1 MTLKLPTDL
10 TSLPPF
16 RLLEASLGPAR
27 ALWLWWTAWRELAYL
42 MQEGLAPG
50 RIRAEDKP
58 GFVAALVMPLG
69 SELNDCKPAEASEH
83 LWNLLLSS
91 HLLKPDGEDWVCPRF
106 ALLQEGPSHRSAA
119 QRGGDAKAYAARQK
133 QMPGVAFQQALQI
146 SETKLVDEHDEPLTK
161 EMRERV
167 TRLVVSC
174 DNALFKNLRP
184 AHGYS
189 EGLVQ
194 DALRVLAKFP
204 DEQIAAVC
212 KFVSEHRR
220 NPMLTTTERLLPVFG
235 EITRMLEG
243 RS

>member
-16 RLLEASLGPAR
+16 RLLEASLGPTR

-50 RIRAEDKP
+50 RIRAEDKS
-58 GFVAALVMPLG
+58 GFVAALVLPPD
-69 SELNDCKPAEASEH
+69 SDDSNPAEAGEH
-83 LWNLLLSS
+83 LWSLLLSS
-91 HLLKPDGEDWVCPRF
+91 HLLKADGEDWVCARF
-106 ALLQEGPSHRSAA
+106 ALMQEGPTHRSAA
-119 QRGGDAKAYAARQK
+119 QRGGDAKAYEARQR
-133 QMPGVAFQQALQI
+133 QMPGLAFQQALQI
-146 SETKLVDEHDEPLTK
+146 SESKMVDEHGEPLTK

-184 AHGYS
+184 PHGYS

-194 DALRVLAKFP
+194 DALRVLANFT

-212 KFVSEHRR
+212 KFVSDHRS